1 MTAATPDRRVY
12 DVRIWG
18 VRSNRGQNGTTYTV
32 RWRVGRRAHQRTFAT
47 AKLGE
52 SFRSGLIV
60 ASHKGE
66 PFDERTGL
74 PRRDGAQD
82 GRDHVVPTR
91 VRVRRPQ
98 MACRVAA
105 ASKGDRRGSHHWH
118 GCVGQPGS
126 GRSSPRSASDG
137 HCFGG
142 PSTPALGDDCRSTR
156 PSALRSS
163 RRPFGG
169 LTTTRQRST
178 SSPGPRFCDPCS
190 THSPSDSTGH
200 RHPRRPSPARGPPS
214 TAPWPTRSNWSFSQ
228 PTPWTASTV
237 RAYSTPTL

>member
-12 DVRIWG
+12 DVRIWR

-47 AKLGE
+47 GKLGE

-60 ASHKGE
+60 ASHKVNRSTSE
-66 PFDERTGL
+66 PAYPTRWCPGRSRSRGTDTRARSSTSNGL
-74 PRRDGAQD
+74 PRRRGIERGSPRVSSLARLRRPAGFRALQPSICSD
-82 GRDHVVPTR
+82 GR
-91 VRVRRPQ
+91 
-98 MACRVAA
+98 
-105 ASKGDRRGSHHWH
+105 
-118 GCVGQPGS
+118 
-126 GRSSPRSASDG
+126 
-137 HCFGG
+137 CFGG

-178 SSPGPRFCDPCS
+178 SSPGPRFCVPCS

-200 RHPRRPSPARGPPS
+200 RHPRRPSPASGPPS